1 MGGITLITSDMQVE
15 KLMEQYPQA
24 VSYFIQNGVSPIS
37 CAGAF
42 PTTLGK
48 LLEMKKVQDID
59 GFIEGLNDFI
69 SKHQE

>member
-1 MGGITLITSDMQVE
+1 MITSDMQVE
-15 KLMEQYPQA
+15 KLMEQYPRA